1 MTLLEKLKQLP
12 ESAVLGFK
20 WQERGT
26 NNWQAEADGYTVAEL
41 NSIIEDAEKW
51 RQLNTHSVNC
61 RGRDAAYFHSV
72 FSQSPDDVVMP
83 DHNC

>member
-12 ESAVLGFK
+12 NDAVIGFRWESDNG
-20 WQERGT
+20 
-26 NNWQAEADGYTVAEL
+26 NWQAEADGYTVAEL

-51 RQLNTHSVNC
+51 RQLTKEHIHV
-61 RGRDAAYFHSV
+61 
-72 FSQSPDDVVMP
+72 DVAMP